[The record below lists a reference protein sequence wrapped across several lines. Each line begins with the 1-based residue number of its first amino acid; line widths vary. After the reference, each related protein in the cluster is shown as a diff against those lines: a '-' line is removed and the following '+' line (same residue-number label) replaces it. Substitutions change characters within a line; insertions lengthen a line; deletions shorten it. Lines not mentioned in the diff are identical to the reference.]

1 MMSNS
6 RDKALGLVEEGLVSA
21 DDMLIMA
28 LKYMS
33 TDDVEDMLDCN
44 ELSDRFTEEED
55 EEYDDENTQDDED
68 LFRDVDMMIEEDA
81 DA

>member
-6 RDKALGLVEEGLVSA
+6 RDKALELVEEGLVSA

-44 ELSDRFTEEED
+44 ELSDRFIEEEED
-55 EEYDDENTQDDED
+55 EDENTQDDED

-81 DA
+81 HA

>member
-6 RDKALGLVEEGLVSA
+6 RDKALELVEEGLVSA

-44 ELSDRFTEEED
+44 ELSDRFIEEED
-55 EEYDDENTQDDED
+55 EDENTQDDED
-68 LFRDVDMMIEEDA
+68 LFRDADMMIEEDA
-81 DA
+81 HA

>member
-1 MMSNS
+1 MSNS
-6 RDKALGLVEEGLVSA
+6 RDKALELVEEGLVSA

-44 ELSDRFTEEED
+44 ELSDRFIEEE
-55 EEYDDENTQDDED
+55 EEDENTQDDED

-81 DA
+81 HA

>member
-1 MMSNS
+1 MMSDS

-44 ELSDRFTEEED
+44 ELSDRFTEDED
-55 EEYDDENTQDDED
+55 EDYDDENTQDDED

>member
-1 MMSNS
+1 MSNS
-6 RDKALGLVEEGLVSA
+6 RDKALELVEEGLVSA

-44 ELSDRFTEEED
+44 ELSDRFIDEEE
-55 EEYDDENTQDDED
+55 EDENTQDDED

>member
-1 MMSNS
+1 MSNS
-6 RDKALGLVEEGLVSA
+6 RDKALELVEEGLVSA

-44 ELSDRFTEEED
+44 ELSDRFIEEE
-55 EEYDDENTQDDED
+55 EEDENTQDDED

>member
-6 RDKALGLVEEGLVSA
+6 RDKALELVEEGLVSA

-44 ELSDRFTEEED
+44 ELSDRFIDEED
-55 EEYDDENTQDDED
+55 EDENTQDDED

>member
-1 MMSNS
+1 MITLNS
-6 RDKALGLVEEGLVSA
+6 RDKALELVEEGLVSA

-44 ELSDRFTEEED
+44 ELSERFLEEG
-55 EEYDDENTQDDED
+55 YN
-68 LFRDVDMMIEEDA
+68 A
-81 DA
+81 

>member
-1 MMSNS
+1 MSNS
-6 RDKALGLVEEGLVSA
+6 RDKALELVEEGLVSA

-44 ELSDRFTEEED
+44 ELSDRFIDEED
-55 EEYDDENTQDDED
+55 EDENTQDDED
-68 LFRDVDMMIEEDA
+68 LFRDADMMIEEDA
-81 DA
+81 HA

>member
-1 MMSNS
+1 MSNS
-6 RDKALGLVEEGLVSA
+6 RDKALELVEEGLVSA

-44 ELSDRFTEEED
+44 ELSDRFIDEED
-55 EEYDDENTQDDED
+55 EDENTQDDED

-81 DA
+81 HA

>member
-1 MMSNS
+1 MTSNS
-6 RDKALGLVEEGLVSA
+6 RDKALEIVEEGLVSA

-44 ELSDRFTEEED
+44 ELSDRFIED
-55 EEYDDENTQDDED
+55 EEDENTQDDED
-68 LFRDVDMMIEEDA
+68 LFRDADMMIEEDA
-81 DA
+81 HA

>member
-44 ELSDRFTEEED
+44 ELSDRFTEEDED
-55 EEYDDENTQDDED
+55 YDDENTQDDED

>member
-1 MMSNS
+1 MSNS
-6 RDKALGLVEEGLVSA
+6 RDKALELVEEGLVSA

-44 ELSDRFTEEED
+44 ELSDRFIED
-55 EEYDDENTQDDED
+55 EEEDENTQDDED

-81 DA
+81 HA

>member
-1 MMSNS
+1 MTSNS
-6 RDKALGLVEEGLVSA
+6 RDKALEIVEEGLVSA

-44 ELSDRFTEEED
+44 ELSDRFIED
-55 EEYDDENTQDDED
+55 EEEEDENTQDDED
-68 LFRDVDMMIEEDA
+68 LFRDADMMIEEDA

>member
-1 MMSNS
+1 MTSNS
-6 RDKALGLVEEGLVSA
+6 RDKALEIVEEGLVSA

-44 ELSDRFTEEED
+44 ELSDRFIED
-55 EEYDDENTQDDED
+55 EEEDENTQDDED

-81 DA
+81 HA

>member
-1 MMSNS
+1 MTSNS
-6 RDKALGLVEEGLVSA
+6 RDKALEIVEEGLVSA

-44 ELSDRFTEEED
+44 ELSDRFIED
-55 EEYDDENTQDDED
+55 EEEEDENTQDDED

-81 DA
+81 HA

>member
-1 MMSNS
+1 MSNS
-6 RDKALGLVEEGLVSA
+6 RDKALELVEEGLVSA

-44 ELSDRFTEEED
+44 ELSDRFIDEEE
-55 EEYDDENTQDDED
+55 EDENTQDDED
-68 LFRDVDMMIEEDA
+68 LFRDADMMIEEDA
-81 DA
+81 HA

>member
-1 MMSNS
+1 MSNS
-6 RDKALGLVEEGLVSA
+6 RDKALELVEEGLVSA

-44 ELSDRFTEEED
+44 ELSDRFIED
-55 EEYDDENTQDDED
+55 EEEEDENTQDDED

-81 DA
+81 HA

>member
-1 MMSNS
+1 MSNS
-6 RDKALGLVEEGLVSA
+6 RDKALELVEEGLVSA

-44 ELSDRFTEEED
+44 ELSDRFIED
-55 EEYDDENTQDDED
+55 EEEDENTQDDED